1 MNAQPDALQ
10 PPVAPKPPAPDP
22 VSEPRNP
29 QLAAWYKAARP
40 RSLTATYIPLTL
52 AAVIAIDKGV
62 FDLLRFVLS
71 MVAALLLQIGANL
84 VNEYFDYVRGADAE
98 KQAGM
103 GMVIKGAILT
113 PEAVRNGAIATI
125 GLGVILGLILVVMSG
140 PVLLLIGLGGVLV
153 AVLYTAGPLPLAYIG
168 LGEIA
173 VFIFMGPLMVLG
185 AYYAMAREL
194 SWAPV
199 LAALPIACL
208 VAAILHANNVRD
220 LEADRAVNKRTLAVI
235 FGRNFARAE
244 YFGLVGGAYIVLIVL
259 IAVDQMPWLTLAA
272 LVTLQEARR
281 LIQLTNKSEDP
292 QVLHMVQ
299 GRTAR
304 LHRDFG
310 LSLII
315 GWLATLLLGALLRS
329 IS

>member
-1 MNAQPDALQ
+1 MNAQSDVP
-10 PPVAPKPPAPDP
+10 PPVSSAAPSTGQPD
-22 VSEPRNP
+22 SR
-29 QLAAWYKAARP
+29 LKAWYKAARP

-52 AAVIAIDKGV
+52 AAVIALDKGV

-71 MVAALLLQIGANL
+71 LIAALLLQIGANL
-84 VNEYFDYVRGADAE
+84 VNEYFDYIRGADSE

-103 GMVIKGAILT
+103 GMVIKDAVLT
-113 PEAVRNGAIATI
+113 PRAVLYGAIATVGSGI
-125 GLGVILGLILVVMSG
+125 ILGLILTVMSG

-153 AVLYTAGPLPLAYIG
+153 VVLYTAGPVPLAYIG
-168 LGEIA
+168 LGEVA
-173 VFIFMGPLMVLG
+173 VFVFMGPLMVLG
-185 AYYAMAREL
+185 AYYVMSREL
-194 SWAPV
+194 SWTPV
-199 LAALPIACL
+199 LASLPVACL

-220 LEADRAVNKRTLAVI
+220 LEADRAVSKRTLAVI

-244 YFGLVGGAYIVLIVL
+244 YFALIGGAYVALIVMVAL
-259 IAVDQMPWLTLAA
+259 DQMPWLTLAA
-272 LVTLQEARR
+272 LITLQEARR
-281 LIQLTNKSEDP
+281 LIQLTNQSEDP

-310 LSLII
+310 VALIV
-315 GWLATLLLGALLRS
+315 GWLATLLINVLMRS

>member
-1 MNAQPDALQ
+1 MSIQPVVTL
-10 PPVAPKPPAPDP
+10 PPVTN
-22 VSEPRNP
+22 PRES
-29 QLAAWYKAARP
+29 QWAAWYRAARP
-40 RSLTATYIPLTL
+40 RSLTATYIPLLL
-52 AAVIAIDKGV
+52 AAVIAIDQGV
-62 FDLLRFVLS
+62 FDLLRFALS
-71 MVAALLLQIGANL
+71 MIAALALQIGANL

-103 GMVIKGAILT
+103 GMVIKNAVLT
-113 PEAVRNGAIATI
+113 PRAVLYGAIATV
-125 GLGVILGLILVVMSG
+125 GLGIILGLILAALSG
-140 PVLLLIGLGGVLV
+140 PLLLLIGLGGVLV
-153 AVLYTAGPLPLAYIG
+153 VVLYTAGPLPLAYIG

-185 AYYAMAREL
+185 AYYVMARSL
-194 SWAPV
+194 SWSPV

-235 FGRNFARAE
+235 FGRRFARAE
-244 YFGLVGGAYIVLIVL
+244 YFALLGGAYIALIILVT
-259 IAVDQMPWLTLAA
+259 VGQMPWLTLIA

-281 LIQLTNKSEDP
+281 LIQLTNESEDP
-292 QVLHMVQ
+292 AILHQVQ

-310 LSLII
+310 AAVII
-315 GWLATLLLGALLRS
+315 GWLAMLLLAAVLRN